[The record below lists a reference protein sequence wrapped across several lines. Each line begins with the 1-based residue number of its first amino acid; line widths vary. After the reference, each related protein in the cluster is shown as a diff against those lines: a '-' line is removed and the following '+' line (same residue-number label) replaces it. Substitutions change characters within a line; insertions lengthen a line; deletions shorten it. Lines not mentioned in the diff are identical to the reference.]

1 MSAVSTSVYGSGCS
15 AVFVYEPD
23 CVEHLHRLVRVE
35 ASEHLRDRVQVPVDE
50 LAEPAVVVDRA
61 RSRAPRD
68 EQFESGYAEGVL
80 NVHGHEADAQPVVR
94 RPLQLVLARPGFG
107 RRRPL
112 LVRDPPDEVD
122 ALGVEMGRDR
132 QHAA

>member
-1 MSAVSTSVYGSGCS
+1 MSST
-15 AVFVYEPD
+15 AP
-23 CVEHLHRLVRVE
+23 
-35 ASEHLRDRVQVPVDE
+35 VPE
-50 LAEPAVVVDRA
+50 RPATN
-61 RSRAPRD
+61 SSK
-68 EQFESGYAEGVL
+68 SGYAEGVL
-80 NVHGHEADAQPVVR
+80 HVDGHEADAQPVVR

-112 LVRDPPDEVD
+112 LVRDAPDEVD